1 MKLSRAKSFLA
12 ISTVLMSI
20 SVAIPAQA
28 TLTVSSPP
36 TLSIDQ
42 ATGEITINSLTW
54 SDNGAGASRIR
65 ACPSQISA
73 QSTATTS
80 TTNAVSQC
88 ATLFVASGSVV
99 PATNLNSAYISV
111 PPPQGGQPQNGNYTD
126 FASSYPFIVHR
137 FYTTATPN
145 FVWSAS
151 VEWLGAG
158 SSTEDVVSTPPYT
171 GPVLQ
176 APGATKPVAAGG
188 KLIIPGSNL
197 SGVSS
202 VEIGGQASQVVVNSD
217 SELEVVIPA
226 GLAPGK
232 YDIIV
237 VSDSGRLTVQD
248 GLTIS
253 AGAATTPSGDLKPST
268 RLKEDNTVKV
278 YLFNV
283 IGNGKV
289 QIFLNGKEIAWINP
303 KDSTDP
309 KLKDDYFVRTLK
321 LDDGKNII
329 TVVRDGV
336 QVSRKAYTASTN

>member
-1 MKLSRAKSFLA
+1 
-12 ISTVLMSI
+12 MSI

-28 TLTVSSPP
+28 TTPTVSPPP

-42 ATGEITINSLTW
+42 ATGEITINSPVW
-54 SDNGAGASRIR
+54 SDSAAGGSQIR

-111 PPPQGGQPQNGNYTD
+111 PPPLEQSQNGNYTD

-137 FYTTATPN
+137 FSTTATPN

-151 VEWLGAG
+151 VEWLGGG

-188 KLIIPGSNL
+188 KLTIPGSNL

-202 VEIGGQASQVVVNSD
+202 VEIGGQASLVVVNSD

-336 QVSRKAYTASTN
+336 QVSRKAYTASTS